1 MQGIPVIASTG
12 TPWREL
18 ETCRCGWWVK
28 NDSETLTDTMR
39 QVLACDKALLDE
51 MGERGRQLVLK
62 KYTVEKVSGQLE
74 VMYDWVTGK
83 IDKPDFIYY

>member
-1 MQGIPVIASTG
+1 MHRQVP
-12 TPWREL
+12 R
-18 ETCRCGWWVK
+18 GWWVK

-39 QVLACDKALLDE
+39 KVLACDKALLDE

-62 KYTVEKVSGQLE
+62 KYTVEQVSEQM
-74 VMYDWVTGK
+74 VQMYEWITGK